1 MGTARVRLP
10 LGNPE
15 RRVVIEEGGRRWLS
29 RPNPPEVKTI
39 ERGGRTLR
47 TAMRDERATEKR

>member
-1 MGTARVRLP
+1 MGSDRVRP
-10 LGNPE
+10 TLGNPE

-29 RPNPPEVKTI
+29 RPNPPEAKTI

-47 TAMRDERATEKR
+47 TTMRDERATEKR